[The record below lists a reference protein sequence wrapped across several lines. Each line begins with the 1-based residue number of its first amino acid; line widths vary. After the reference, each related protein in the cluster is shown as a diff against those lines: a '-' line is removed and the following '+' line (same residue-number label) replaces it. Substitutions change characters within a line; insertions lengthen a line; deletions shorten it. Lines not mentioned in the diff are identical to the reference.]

1 MAGRPVF
8 FYHQRGL
15 HMRGLQIVI
24 IDGQGGRMGKGIVE
38 QLKKRF
44 PELPLTAVGTNSIAT
59 AAMIKA
65 GADWGATGENPV
77 IVNSRSA
84 DIIIG
89 PVGIVIADSLLG
101 EVTEAMAAAVGKSSA
116 HKLLIPVSHRCS
128 HTILGCGEL
137 PLSDYIRMACDE
149 VEKRLEENSIS

>member
-1 MAGRPVF
+1 MNR
-8 FYHQRGL
+8 
-15 HMRGLQIVI
+15 LQIVV

-44 PELPLTAVGTNSIAT
+44 PDLPLTAVGTNSIAT
-59 AAMIKA
+59 AAMMKA

-77 IVNSRSA
+77 VVNSRSA

-101 EVTEAMAAAVGKSSA
+101 EVTETMAAAVGKSSA

-128 HTILGCGEL
+128 HTVVGCREL
-137 PLSDYIRMACDE
+137 SLSEYIRIACDE
-149 VEKRLEENSIS
+149 VERMIEERGDL

>member
-1 MAGRPVF
+1 MNR
-8 FYHQRGL
+8 
-15 HMRGLQIVI
+15 LQIVI

-59 AAMIKA
+59 AAMIK
-65 GADWGATGENPV
+65 TGENPV
-77 IVNSRSA
+77 VVNSRSA

-101 EVTEAMAAAVGKSSA
+101 EVTETMAAAVGKSPA

-128 HTILGCGEL
+128 HTIVGCGEL
-137 PLSDYIRMACDE
+137 SLSEYIRMACDQVE
-149 VEKRLEENSIS
+149 QMLEKRGDS

>member
-1 MAGRPVF
+1 MNR
-8 FYHQRGL
+8 
-15 HMRGLQIVI
+15 LQIVI

-44 PELPLTAVGTNSIAT
+44 PDLPLTAVGTNSIAT
-59 AAMIKA
+59 AAMMKA

-77 IVNSRSA
+77 VVNSRSA
-84 DIIIG
+84 DVIIG

-101 EVTEAMAAAVGKSSA
+101 EVTETMAAAVEKSPA

-128 HTILGCGEL
+128 HTVVGCREL
-137 PLSDYIRMACDE
+137 SLSEYIRIACDE
-149 VEKRLEENSIS
+149 VERMLAEESHL

>member
-1 MAGRPVF
+1 MNR
-8 FYHQRGL
+8 
-15 HMRGLQIVI
+15 LQIVI
-24 IDGQGGRMGKGIVE
+24 IDGQGGRMGKGVVE

-44 PELPLTAVGTNSIAT
+44 PDLPLTAVGTNSIAT
-59 AAMIKA
+59 AAMMKA

-77 IVNSRSA
+77 VVNSRSA

-101 EVTEAMAAAVGKSSA
+101 EVTETMASAVGKSPA

-128 HTILGCGEL
+128 HTVVGCREL
-137 PLSDYIRMACDE
+137 SLSEYIRLACDE
-149 VEKRLEENSIS
+149 VERMLEEGRN